1 MKSDISIYE
10 NAKRNEKCPCGS
22 EKIFKKCCMNEY
34 RRMMKRLSTAKLS
47 PYTPLTPLTQSEK
60 DAFTKLYQ
68 ELLFFSNRYQ
78 NDSDSIYIED
88 EKEIT
93 STFLSRQRT
102 YFYENVDEVIDQYIE
117 QEDPTKEQLVTL
129 EALRSA
135 KFDTFYLLSKNAES
149 AVLMDTDEKIYNIQA
164 LHSPF
169 DELFNFPLKYLVF
182 ATTLIAYKN
191 CYITDGLYGGLPEM
205 SKEVEH
211 YLDQVVLSSP
221 MIHCSKNNIRN
232 LPLVLNFTLSCN
244 IDKFKKMEDIVLK
257 KIPQAFSQGLI
268 ELFDDSYSCR
278 KNIISSMLRSTDL
291 NREINN
297 EEGDHTFNYI
307 IGAAPTTSFE
317 HGNTTDVIPCEIMK
331 KYYIQKPIEKSF
343 GSASYNKAKAK
354 AKSKD
359 FLARLMSEYSSYY
372 TMLGIVHIEEDKIDD
387 FVDYLEVFNSK
398 EKREE
403 LTVGLENLFEELSK
417 EYGFEISP
425 VFLGVGIDLDSIY
438 EEIELY
444 RNYMISEQITNLDG
458 CKKYSI
464 FKGKLQ

>member
-22 EKIFKKCCMNEY
+22 GMIFKKCCMEEY
-34 RRMMKRLSTAKLS
+34 KQVKKNLPSAKLS
-47 PYTPLTPLTQSEK
+47 PYTPLKPLSQSEK
-60 DAFTKLYQ
+60 DVFSELYQ
-68 ELLFFSNRYQ
+68 ELLFFSHQYQ
-78 NDSDSIYIED
+78 NDSDSICIED
-88 EKEIT
+88 KKE
-93 STFLSRQRT
+93 SVDTFLSRQRT

-117 QEDPTKEQLVTL
+117 QKNPTEEQLMIL
-129 EALRSA
+129 DALRSA
-135 KFDTFYLLSKNAES
+135 KFDTFYLLSKSAES
-149 AVLMDTDEKIYNIQA
+149 AVLMDTDEKFYNIQA
-164 LHSPF
+164 LHSPL

-182 ATTLIAYKN
+182 ATSLIAYKN

-205 SKEVEH
+205 SKEVEN
-211 YLDQVVLSSP
+211 YLDKIPFKNP
-221 MIHCSKNNIRN
+221 MIHYNRNNRVLNI
-232 LPLVLNFTLSCN
+232 PLVLNFSFSCN

-268 ELFDDSYSCR
+268 ELFDDSYSYR
-278 KNIISSMLRSTDL
+278 KNFISSFLRSTDL
-291 NREINN
+291 SHELNN
-297 EEGDHTFNYI
+297 EEGDQTFSYI
-307 IGAAPTTSFE
+307 IGATPATSFE
-317 HGNTTDVIPCEIMK
+317 QGNMTGVIPYEILK
-331 KYYIQKPIEKSF
+331 KYYVQKPIEKSRS
-343 GSASYNKAKAK
+343 SASYNKANN
-354 AKSKD
+354 KD
-359 FLARLMSEYSSYY
+359 FLGRLMSDYSSFY

-387 FVDYLEVFNSK
+387 FDDYLEVFNGK

-444 RNYMISEQITNLDG
+444 RDYMISEQITNLDA

-464 FKGKLQ
+464 FKGNLQ

>member
-22 EKIFKKCCMNEY
+22 GKIFKKCCMDEY
-34 RRMMKRLSTAKLS
+34 RSMMKRLSTAKLS
-47 PYTPLTPLTQSEK
+47 PYTPLKPLTQSEK
-60 DAFTKLYQ
+60 DAFTELYQ
-68 ELLFFSNRYQ
+68 KLLFFSNQYQ
-78 NDSDSIYIED
+78 NNSDSIYIED
-88 EKEIT
+88 EKELVN
-93 STFLSRQRT
+93 SFLSKQRT
-102 YFYENVDEVIDQYIE
+102 YFYENADEVIDQYIE
-117 QEDPTKEQLVTL
+117 QENPTEEQLVIL

-135 KFDTFYLLSKNAES
+135 KFDTFYLLSKNAGS
-149 AVLMDTDEKIYNIQA
+149 AILMDTDENLYNIQA
-164 LHSPF
+164 LHSPL

-182 ATTLIAYKN
+182 ATSLIAYKN

-205 SKEVEH
+205 SKEVEQ
-211 YLDQVVLSSP
+211 YLDQIVFSNPV
-221 MIHCSKNNIRN
+221 IHCNQNNIFTV
-232 LPLVLNFTLSCN
+232 PLVLNFSLSCN
-244 IDKFKKMEDIVLK
+244 INKFKKMEDIVLK

-268 ELFDDSYSCR
+268 ELFNDGYSYR
-278 KNIISSMLRSTDL
+278 KNIISSMIRSTDL
-291 NREINN
+291 NHELNN
-297 EEGDHTFNYI
+297 EEGDQAFTYM
-307 IGAAPTTSFE
+307 IGASPTISFE
-317 HGNTTDVIPCEIMK
+317 YGNTTDVIPYEILK

-343 GSASYNKAKAK
+343 GSASYNK

-403 LTVGLENLFEELSK
+403 LAVGLENLFEELSK

-444 RNYMISEQITNLDG
+444 RNYMISEQITNLDD

>member
-22 EKIFKKCCMNEY
+22 GKIFKKCCMDEY
-34 RRMMKRLSTAKLS
+34 RKTKKSLSSAKLS
-47 PYTPLTPLTQSEK
+47 PYTPLRPLTPSEK
-60 DAFTKLYQ
+60 DEFTELYQ
-68 ELLFFSNRYQ
+68 ELLFFSNCYQ
-78 NDSDSIYIED
+78 NDSDSIYIKD

-117 QEDPTKEQLVTL
+117 QKNPKEEQLMIL

-135 KFDTFYLLSKNAES
+135 KFDTFYLLSKSAES
-149 AVLMDTDEKIYNIQA
+149 AVLMDTDEKFYNIQA

-182 ATTLIAYKN
+182 ATSLIAYKN

-205 SKEVEH
+205 SEEVEN
-211 YLDQVVLSSP
+211 YLDKVP
-221 MIHCSKNNIRN
+221 FKNPIIHYNKNNNVLNI
-232 LPLVLNFTLSCN
+232 PLVLNFSFSCN
-244 IDKFKKMEDIVLK
+244 IAKFKKMEDIVLK

-268 ELFDDSYSCR
+268 DLFDDSYSYK
-278 KNIISSMLRSTDL
+278 KNVISSFLRSTDL
-291 NREINN
+291 SHELNN
-297 EEGDHTFNYI
+297 EEGDQAFTYI
-307 IGAAPTTSFE
+307 IGASPVTSFE
-317 HGNTTDVIPCEIMK
+317 QGNTIGVIPYEILK
-331 KYYIQKPIEKSF
+331 KYYVQKPIEKSRS
-343 GSASYNKAKAK
+343 SASYNKANN
-354 AKSKD
+354 KD
-359 FLARLMSEYSSYY
+359 FLGRLMSEYSSFY

-387 FVDYLEVFNSK
+387 FVDYLEVFNGK

-403 LTVGLENLFEELSK
+403 LTLGLESLFEELSQ

-425 VFLGVGIDLDSIY
+425 VFLGVGIDLDSIH

-444 RNYMISEQITNLDG
+444 RDYMISEEINSLDS

-464 FKGKLQ
+464 YKGNLQ